1 MALNNNEEGF
11 NPLDTL
17 GPAVGSINSL
27 NPDAKNYTP
36 FEGDPIDFGKA
47 NPPALENPLV
57 PKGLV
62 NQSKNVRKYIV
73 GTPPKKG
80 GIAYNSKGI
89 DPREKVSLIKNYLTS
104 LSKSH
109 AQKGSTAKLYSYN
122 AGSSGNAHFKRYY
135 AYGAE
140 TFDKIGFNP
149 MKDNEST
156 FNENTSAWQDF
167 GRQLTHSFVP
177 LFTRGFVAGPKS
189 LLKMVHGD
197 FTSGDLDDARE
208 YEEAAAIGTS
218 TKKGLVP
225 FFSNTF
231 MNFGYTAGI
240 ISEIVTEEIAAGLLA
255 PVTGGLSFLGAT
267 KNSLSNVYKAAKGIK
282 FAKDAENTVQT
293 VQSLNNLKNANSF
306 WKDANYLLDT
316 PVGSFLN
323 PVNNARRSFQNAKA
337 SNLTNLATAFKTA
350 GGFYQDVRSIN
361 AAISESRLEAGMV
374 QDKVYN
380 NKYDQFYLRN
390 KRAPTNEEQE
400 DMTKVSVK
408 SGLETFYKNA
418 GLIYGTNK
426 ITFGNILNKGGIK
439 NYFKNATQDIMN
451 VSHKSFGTIGK
462 VLYDKTAKQFLYQSS
477 VGYQGFKNLAKS
489 WMKQPFSK
497 SVLGSVKYFKSN
509 FSEGFQENAQEIIA
523 RANEKWYTDS
533 YNSPYLKASLFNNAV
548 NSINLKNNSG
558 TPLSIYNEELNKE
571 FSAQGFETF
580 ASGFFMGTLG
590 GGMNKT
596 FSLLQN
602 AYGRIFDKAGYKA
615 WTEQKEAVTNTLV
628 NELNKID
635 INDLLSNR
643 YVNAGSQDTLS
654 LIKEQANTKES
665 KDAELDS
672 LINQVSTMIKT
683 GSSEI
688 FQDKLK
694 SLREISDEA
703 LQEELKFD
711 NIKDAERYRLKIDK
725 TINKI
730 DSIKEAYETV
740 SENFPNPINNDNMPD
755 RSDPNYVEAAALR
768 NGWDVAVKNI
778 VYVNEAFKDVANRI
792 SSIKQTYLKNST
804 LKNVSSSKISPLF
817 QVKLL
822 ADSINSFELELDM
835 LKKGVKSKTST
846 TIESD
851 KIKINDLEEEISTL
865 KEFKTSYDAFNR
877 FTNRSEYTKEVQE
890 ELQQDTEQD
899 ITAEDIEE
907 KMSKLYGKEDDE
919 EKMIELLSN
928 LKKSHDSYLRTLAKA
943 QDTNIF
949 STELDDAF
957 VQLVDFYK
965 LNKDSRNLASH
976 IELLSDP
983 ENFYGLVRKNTEWS
997 KRLYKNR
1004 KKYFR
1009 DLVKQE
1015 IANIESN
1022 ALLNAMA
1029 DEGLYMSA
1037 NDYSDWQ
1044 TLRTKPSEF
1053 FNSIDGEVYK
1063 IDTVKYNEIYD
1074 KYLSKDRDLKAKSK
1088 FSEVSNVIADYTE
1101 ELVKLEEKKQNE
1113 IDLLEKT
1120 VTQIPEESIKL
1131 KGNNDSISIKNVNNE
1146 LNNNFYIE
1154 LTPKNSETTIILYKD
1169 DQGVLRYND
1178 ETGDVYDLN
1187 DKTRFT
1193 ENKVYSEELIPDP
1206 IKVTEIEN
1214 RYAKEKLDIIKNFET
1229 SKSLTDLEFEDPYI
1243 IGESDFK
1250 TMSDGLKDKLYKDFQ
1265 TTLPSKTTEDKIN
1278 APDASSKAF
1287 QDWVNTDSSAKA
1299 IIDEFNKDIELI
1311 SEFTFQNNDKT
1322 VNTNDLTSNQIIAV
1336 VNEKRKEL
1344 TKLREELSK
1353 LKEDDPNYNIKK
1365 LEIETLS
1372 EETKKLLK
1380 VDKSRSLQER
1390 TTPQK
1395 KVIKEIEKLIALNKS
1410 VQKDYV
1416 LTEDDPVTG
1425 LKKGDKAYLI
1435 DNLVHRRVTNAIQ
1448 AYLEKYEYSSYK
1460 LVEKSYDDTIRKN
1473 GLNEASVD
1481 AFIKLLKDGGASG
1494 INDKLFTELSKDI
1507 KSFITSNVVNN
1518 KIESLNNQIEFLKEA
1533 IALSKKAKNNDRV
1546 RTLNAELKT
1555 LTTEL
1560 AALNTTDT
1568 KTDIERRTT
1577 KVISSE
1583 IVEKGNRKG
1592 QTRTVTQTN
1601 FVENVEGTLVSVT
1614 EYEAKVG
1621 DTTVTLGGKTMT
1633 VKEFKEEFPLDEDYE
1648 GIFEGLDDDAK
1659 ITVRK
1664 VKRTP
1669 TNSRFDSIV
1678 SIISAEF
1685 GKMDVGTKKNNNAY
1699 NAELA
1704 ALDTTF
1710 ETDINNEELF
1720 DKVLNLISEKS
1731 YEDGRVAGNYVDLIK
1746 DYFQFGKKPEFDE
1759 KIISKKAYE
1768 ELFNDDT
1775 GYIVQ
1780 LGKKFK
1786 DEGYYIVG
1794 NNLVVWDSNI
1804 VTEEGKKDRIAG
1816 EIDLIVVD
1824 KKGNAFIIDIKTGSK
1839 SKWTNF
1845 NSPTNSFD
1853 NKKYSKRNEYTLQQA
1868 VYREL
1873 LKRQTGVKTEI
1884 GLLPIERESDKE
1896 TDQIISAKKPLAAGL
1911 AKEVIY
1917 EFDDDGKVKKN
1928 KFKDPKG
1935 NKEFEEK
1942 IFKTGP
1948 NNAINDVFI
1957 PLSLES
1963 VAEEIDDLLAPKD
1976 DEGAQSFSF
1985 ESPDIKQTSQEVQ
1998 LLKNKNAVIIN
2009 SYKKDLENS
2018 QISLDKLENILKSIT
2033 IPDISNIAIGN
2044 AFIAD
2049 RLKVSED
2056 GDNKFK
2062 NYYDKHK
2069 SFEDSTKPPHE
2080 NQLMAAKILNA
2091 TKIITDVEYQA
2102 IESQDLNMAEVSELI
2117 HNAVIRIEYL
2127 IANDTSNAQEFK
2139 VYQKTLFSY
2148 MGQSS
2153 FHMNL
2158 QDTVN
2163 VLGNL
2168 NKTNYN
2174 SLLTNEILKLTNK
2187 LQYAKIDFQKKNILG
2202 SIEKLTNLKDNLLSL
2217 YGEVKEEV
2225 KNPIEVGDRYFMNN
2239 TKFTIMTVM
2248 KVDGDKITIKG
2259 NRKNSKE
2266 SIVSTKDLLN
2276 KDLYLTS
2283 LDIDNLKSEE
2293 SNYEANESEKTILKE
2308 VQNTTDT
2315 FINSTKDKNKA
2326 TEIGLKDNIKEIED
2340 DLLTKIKNCQ

>member
-1 MALNNNEEGF
+1 MALNKNEEGF

-17 GPAVGSINSL
+17 GPAVGSINAL

-89 DPREKVSLIKNYLTS
+89 DPKQKVSLIKNYLTS
-104 LSKSH
+104 LAQSH
-109 AQKGSTAKLYSYN
+109 AQKGSYAKLYSYN
-122 AGSSGNAHFKRYY
+122 AGNNGNANFKRYY

-149 MKDNEST
+149 MKNNEAL
-156 FNENTSAWQDF
+156 FNENTSVWQDF

-177 LFTRGFVAGPKS
+177 LFTRGFVAGPES
-189 LLKMVHGD
+189 LFKMITGD
-197 FTSGDLDDARE
+197 FTSSDLTAARE
-208 YEEAAAIGTS
+208 YEQAAAIGTS
-218 TKKGLVP
+218 TKTGLVP
-225 FFSNTF
+225 FLSNTF
-231 MNFGYTAGI
+231 MNFGYTGGVI
-240 ISEIVTEEIAAGLLA
+240 TEIVTEEIAGGLLA

-267 KNSLSNVYKAAKGIK
+267 KNSLSNVYKAAKGLK
-282 FAKDAENTVQT
+282 FAKNAENTVQT

-316 PVGSFLN
+316 PVGSFINPLN
-323 PVNNARRSFQNAKA
+323 NTRRSFQNAKA

-361 AAISESRLEAGMV
+361 AAVSESRLESGLV

-400 DMTKVSVK
+400 DMTKISLK
-408 SGLETFYKNA
+408 AGLETFYKNA

-451 VSHKSFGTIGK
+451 VSHKSFGSIGK
-462 VLYDKTAKQFLYQSS
+462 VLYDKTAKKFLYETS

-489 WMKQPFSK
+489 WMKQPLSK

-694 SLREISDEA
+694 SLREVSDEA

-725 TINKI
+725 TISKI

-778 VYVNEAFKDVANRI
+778 VYANEAFKDVANRI

-835 LKKGVKSKTST
+835 LKRGVKSKTST

-865 KEFKTSYDAFNR
+865 KEFKVSYDAFNR

-899 ITAEDIEE
+899 ITAEDVEE

-919 EKMIELLSN
+919 EKMVELLSN

-1029 DEGLYMSA
+1029 DEGIYMSA

-1044 TLRTKPSEF
+1044 TLRTRPSEF

-1120 VTQIPEESIKL
+1120 VTKVPEDSIEL
-1131 KGNNDSISIKNVNNE
+1131 KGNAKSISIKNVDE
-1146 LNNNFYIE
+1146 ILNTNSYIE

-1214 RYAKEKLDIIKNFET
+1214 RYAKEKLDIIENFKT
-1229 SKSLTDLEFEDPYI
+1229 SRSLTNLEFEDPYI

-1250 TMSDGLKDKLYKDFQ
+1250 SMSDGLKDKLYKDFQ
-1265 TTLPSKTTEDKIN
+1265 TTLPNKTTEDKIN
-1278 APDASSKAF
+1278 APDDSSKAF
-1287 QDWVNTDSSAKA
+1287 QDWVNTDASAKT
-1299 IIDEFNKDIELI
+1299 IIDAFNKDIELI

-1322 VNTNDLTSNQIIAV
+1322 VNTNDLSTNQIIDI
-1336 VNEKRKEL
+1336 VNEKSKQLNKLKED
-1344 TKLREELSK
+1344 LSK

-1380 VDKSRSLQER
+1380 VNKSRSLQER

-1395 KVIKEIEKLIALNKS
+1395 KVIKEIEKLIELNKA
-1410 VQKDYV
+1410 VQKDYI

-1435 DNLVHRRVTNAIQ
+1435 NNLVHRRVTNAIQ

-1460 LVEKSYDDTIRKN
+1460 LVEKSYDDTIRVN

-1494 INDKLFTELSKDI
+1494 INDKLFTELAKDI

-1518 KIESLNNQIEFLKEA
+1518 KIESLNEQIKTLKED
-1533 IALSKKAKNNDRV
+1533 IALSKKSKNGDRV
-1546 RTLNAELKT
+1546 ETLNAELKT
-1555 LTTEL
+1555 LT
-1560 AALNTTDT
+1560 
-1568 KTDIERRTT
+1568 
-1577 KVISSE
+1577 
-1583 IVEKGNRKG
+1583 
-1592 QTRTVTQTN
+1592 
-1601 FVENVEGTLVSVT
+1601 
-1614 EYEAKVG
+1614 
-1621 DTTVTLGGKTMT
+1621 
-1633 VKEFKEEFPLDEDYE
+1633 
-1648 GIFEGLDDDAK
+1648 
-1659 ITVRK
+1659 
-1664 VKRTP
+1664 
-1669 TNSRFDSIV
+1669 
-1678 SIISAEF
+1678 
-1685 GKMDVGTKKNNNAY
+1685 
-1699 NAELA
+1699 AELA
-1704 ALDTTF
+1704 ALGSTDTKA
-1710 ETDINNEELF
+1710 D
-1720 DKVLNLISEKS
+1720 D
-1731 YEDGRVAGNYVDLIK
+1731 
-1746 DYFQFGKKPEFDE
+1746 
-1759 KIISKKAYE
+1759 IIS
-1768 ELFNDDT
+1768 N
-1775 GYIVQ
+1775 G
-1780 LGKKFK
+1780 
-1786 DEGYYIVG
+1786 
-1794 NNLVVWDSNI
+1794 
-1804 VTEEGKKDRIAG
+1804 DRI
-1816 EIDLIVVD
+1816 
-1824 KKGNAFIIDIKTGSK
+1824 T
-1839 SKWTNF
+1839 
-1845 NSPTNSFD
+1845 
-1853 NKKYSKRNEYTLQQA
+1853 
-1868 VYREL
+1868 
-1873 LKRQTGVKTEI
+1873 
-1884 GLLPIERESDKE
+1884 
-1896 TDQIISAKKPLAAGL
+1896 
-1911 AKEVIY
+1911 
-1917 EFDDDGKVKKN
+1917 
-1928 KFKDPKG
+1928 
-1935 NKEFEEK
+1935 
-1942 IFKTGP
+1942 
-1948 NNAINDVFI
+1948 
-1957 PLSLES
+1957 
-1963 VAEEIDDLLAPKD
+1963 
-1976 DEGAQSFSF
+1976 
-1985 ESPDIKQTSQEVQ
+1985 
-1998 LLKNKNAVIIN
+1998 
-2009 SYKKDLENS
+2009 
-2018 QISLDKLENILKSIT
+2018 
-2033 IPDISNIAIGN
+2033 
-2044 AFIAD
+2044 
-2049 RLKVSED
+2049 
-2056 GDNKFK
+2056 
-2062 NYYDKHK
+2062 
-2069 SFEDSTKPPHE
+2069 
-2080 NQLMAAKILNA
+2080 
-2091 TKIITDVEYQA
+2091 
-2102 IESQDLNMAEVSELI
+2102 
-2117 HNAVIRIEYL
+2117 
-2127 IANDTSNAQEFK
+2127 
-2139 VYQKTLFSY
+2139 
-2148 MGQSS
+2148 
-2153 FHMNL
+2153 
-2158 QDTVN
+2158 
-2163 VLGNL
+2163 
-2168 NKTNYN
+2168 
-2174 SLLTNEILKLTNK
+2174 
-2187 LQYAKIDFQKKNILG
+2187 
-2202 SIEKLTNLKDNLLSL
+2202 
-2217 YGEVKEEV
+2217 
-2225 KNPIEVGDRYFMNN
+2225 
-2239 TKFTIMTVM
+2239 
-2248 KVDGDKITIKG
+2248 
-2259 NRKNSKE
+2259 
-2266 SIVSTKDLLN
+2266 
-2276 KDLYLTS
+2276 
-2283 LDIDNLKSEE
+2283 
-2293 SNYEANESEKTILKE
+2293 
-2308 VQNTTDT
+2308 
-2315 FINSTKDKNKA
+2315 
-2326 TEIGLKDNIKEIED
+2326 
-2340 DLLTKIKNCQ
+2340 

>member
-89 DPREKVSLIKNYLTS
+89 DPKQKVSLIKNYLTS

-122 AGSSGNAHFKRYY
+122 AGSNGNAHFKRYY

-189 LLKMVHGD
+189 LLKMIHGD

-267 KNSLSNVYKAAKGIK
+267 KNSISNVYKAAKGLK

-337 SNLTNLATAFKTA
+337 SNLTNLATTFRTA

-451 VSHKSFGTIGK
+451 VSHKSFGSIGK
-462 VLYDKTAKQFLYQSS
+462 VLYDKTAKKFLYETS

-489 WMKQPFSK
+489 WMKQPLSK

-694 SLREISDEA
+694 SLREVSDEA

-711 NIKDAERYRLKIDK
+711 DIKDAERYRLKIDK
-725 TINKI
+725 TISKI
-730 DSIKEAYETV
+730 DSIKEAYEIV

-778 VYVNEAFKDVANRI
+778 VYANEAFKDVANRI

-835 LKKGVKSKTST
+835 LKRGVKSKTST

-851 KIKINDLEEEISTL
+851 KIKINDLEEEISNL
-865 KEFKTSYDAFNR
+865 KEFKVSYDAFNR

-899 ITAEDIEE
+899 ITAEDVEE

-919 EKMIELLSN
+919 EKMVELLSN

-1044 TLRTKPSEF
+1044 TLRTRPSEF

-1120 VTQIPEESIKL
+1120 VTQVPEESIKL
-1131 KGNNDSISIKNVNNE
+1131 KGNAKSISIKNVDE
-1146 LNNNFYIE
+1146 ILNNNSYIE

-1206 IKVTEIEN
+1206 IKVAEIEN
-1214 RYAKEKLDIIKNFET
+1214 RYAKEKLDIIENFKT
-1229 SKSLTDLEFEDPYI
+1229 SRSLTNLEFEDPYI

-1250 TMSDGLKDKLYKDFQ
+1250 SMSDGLKDKLYKDFQ
-1265 TTLPSKTTEDKIN
+1265 TTLPNKTTEDKIN
-1278 APDASSKAF
+1278 APDDSSKAF
-1287 QDWVNTDSSAKA
+1287 QDWVNTDASAKT

-1322 VNTNDLTSNQIIAV
+1322 VNTNDLSTSQIIDV
-1336 VNEKRKEL
+1336 VNEKSKEL
-1344 TKLREELSK
+1344 NKLKDELSK

-1380 VDKSRSLQER
+1380 VNKSRSLQER

-1395 KVIKEIEKLIALNKS
+1395 KVIKEIEKLIELNKA
-1410 VQKDYV
+1410 VQKDYI

-1435 DNLVHRRVTNAIQ
+1435 NNLVYRRVTNAIQ

-1460 LVEKSYDDTIRKN
+1460 LVEKSYDDTIRLN

-1494 INDKLFTELSKDI
+1494 INDKLFTELTKDI

-1518 KIESLNNQIEFLKEA
+1518 KIESLNEQIKTLKED
-1533 IALSKKAKNNDRV
+1533 IALSKKAKNDV
-1546 RTLNAELKT
+1546 RIKTLNAELKT
-1555 LTTEL
+1555 LT
-1560 AALNTTDT
+1560 
-1568 KTDIERRTT
+1568 
-1577 KVISSE
+1577 
-1583 IVEKGNRKG
+1583 
-1592 QTRTVTQTN
+1592 
-1601 FVENVEGTLVSVT
+1601 
-1614 EYEAKVG
+1614 
-1621 DTTVTLGGKTMT
+1621 
-1633 VKEFKEEFPLDEDYE
+1633 
-1648 GIFEGLDDDAK
+1648 
-1659 ITVRK
+1659 
-1664 VKRTP
+1664 
-1669 TNSRFDSIV
+1669 
-1678 SIISAEF
+1678 
-1685 GKMDVGTKKNNNAY
+1685 
-1699 NAELA
+1699 AELA
-1704 ALDTTF
+1704 ALGSTDTKAELERRRQEELDKETPVKNENITVDFGGGVSVKYQVITYKDGSVKISTVDEKAKRYNKLSDEVFKDYAKIDF
-1710 ETDINNEELF
+1710 ESDAKGIIKTELIKDDYTDKQSQEIKAAKEKTINAKYDAELAALSTDTKVDIDNEELF

-1746 DYFQFGKKPEFDE
+1746 DYFQYGKKPVFDE
-1759 KIISKKAYE
+1759 KIISKKAYD

-1780 LGKKFK
+1780 LDKKFK

-1804 VTEEGKKDRIAG
+1804 VTGEGKKDRIAG

-1845 NSPTNSFD
+1845 NQPTLSFD

-1873 LKRQTGVKTEI
+1873 LKRQTGVEAAI

-1917 EFDDDGKVKKN
+1917 EFDDEGKVKKN

-1935 NKEFEEK
+1935 DKDFEEK
-1942 IFKTGP
+1942 RFKPGP

-1976 DEGAQSFSF
+1976 
-1985 ESPDIKQTSQEVQ
+1985 
-1998 LLKNKNAVIIN
+1998 N
-2009 SYKKDLENS
+2009 SV
-2018 QISLDKLENILKSIT
+2018 
-2033 IPDISNIAIGN
+2033 P
-2044 AFIAD
+2044 
-2049 RLKVSED
+2049 
-2056 GDNKFK
+2056 
-2062 NYYDKHK
+2062 
-2069 SFEDSTKPPHE
+2069 
-2080 NQLMAAKILNA
+2080 
-2091 TKIITDVEYQA
+2091 
-2102 IESQDLNMAEVSELI
+2102 
-2117 HNAVIRIEYL
+2117 
-2127 IANDTSNAQEFK
+2127 
-2139 VYQKTLFSY
+2139 
-2148 MGQSS
+2148 
-2153 FHMNL
+2153 
-2158 QDTVN
+2158 
-2163 VLGNL
+2163 
-2168 NKTNYN
+2168 
-2174 SLLTNEILKLTNK
+2174 
-2187 LQYAKIDFQKKNILG
+2187 
-2202 SIEKLTNLKDNLLSL
+2202 LSD
-2217 YGEVKEEV
+2217 EVKEEFVSPV
-2225 KNPIEVGDRYFMNN
+2225 KLGLRYFKINEQY
-2239 TKFTIMTVM
+2239 KEVTVM
-2248 KVDGDKITIKG
+2248 KIDGDKITVKDI
-2259 NRKNSKE
+2259 NSIE
-2266 SIVSTKDLLN
+2266 SVVSTKDLLN
-2276 KDLYLTS
+2276 KELYLTPE
-2283 LDIDNLKSEE
+2283 DIDKLKSEE
-2293 SNYEANESEKTILKE
+2293 SNYESSESEETILKE
-2308 VQNTTDT
+2308 SQDT
-2315 FINSTKDKNKA
+2315 VGDFIKDTELTNNSYSALQKGTKKKN
-2326 TEIGLKDNIKEIED
+2326 ED
-2340 DLLTKIKNCQ
+2340 DLLTEIKNCQ

>member
-89 DPREKVSLIKNYLTS
+89 DPKQKISLIKNYLTS

-189 LLKMVHGD
+189 LLKMIHGD

-218 TKKGLVP
+218 TKTGLVP
-225 FFSNTF
+225 FLSNTF
-231 MNFGYTAGI
+231 MNFGYTAGTMA
-240 ISEIVTEEIAAGLLA
+240 EIVTEEIAAGILA

-267 KNSLSNVYKAAKGIK
+267 KNSISNVYKAAKGIK
-282 FAKDAENTVQT
+282 FAKNAENTVQT

-337 SNLTNLATAFKTA
+337 SNLTNLATAFRTA

-462 VLYDKTAKQFLYQSS
+462 VLYDKTAKKFLYESS

-489 WMKQPFSK
+489 WMKQPLSK

-694 SLREISDEA
+694 SLREVSDEA

-725 TINKI
+725 TISKI
-730 DSIKEAYETV
+730 DSIKEAYETI

-778 VYVNEAFKDVANRI
+778 VYANEAFKDVANRI

-851 KIKINDLEEEISTL
+851 KIKINDLEEEILNL
-865 KEFKTSYDAFNR
+865 KEFKVSYDAFNK

-899 ITAEDIEE
+899 VTAEDVEE

-919 EKMIELLSN
+919 EKMVELLSN

-1044 TLRTKPSEF
+1044 TLRTRPSEF

-1074 KYLSKDRDLKAKSK
+1074 KYLSKDKDLKAKSK

-1120 VTQIPEESIKL
+1120 VTQVPEKSIEL
-1131 KGNNDSISIKNVNNE
+1131 KGNAKSISIKNVDE
-1146 LNNNFYIE
+1146 ILNNNSYIE

-1169 DQGVLRYND
+1169 EQGVLRYND

-1193 ENKVYSEELIPDP
+1193 ENKVYSEKLIPDP

-1214 RYAKEKLDIIKNFET
+1214 RYAKEKLDIIENFKT
-1229 SKSLTDLEFEDPYI
+1229 SRSLTDLEFEDPYI

-1250 TMSDGLKDKLYKDFQ
+1250 SMSDGLKDKLYKDFQ
-1265 TTLPSKTTEDKIN
+1265 TTLPNKTTEDKIN
-1278 APDASSKAF
+1278 APDDSSKAF
-1287 QDWVNTDSSAKA
+1287 QDWVNTDASAKT

-1322 VNTNDLTSNQIIAV
+1322 VNTNDLSTNQIIDV
-1336 VNEKRKEL
+1336 VNEKSKEL
-1344 TKLREELSK
+1344 NKLKEELSK

-1380 VDKSRSLQER
+1380 VNKSRSLQER

-1395 KVIKEIEKLIALNKS
+1395 KVIKEIEKLIELNKA

-1435 DNLVHRRVTNAIQ
+1435 NNLIHRRVTNAIQ

-1460 LVEKSYDDTIRKN
+1460 LLEKSYDDTIRVN

-1494 INDKLFTELSKDI
+1494 INDKLFTELAKDI

-1518 KIESLNNQIEFLKEA
+1518 EIESLNEQIKTLKED
-1533 IALSKKAKNNDRV
+1533 IALSKKAKNKDRV
-1546 RTLNAELKT
+1546 KTLNAELKT
-1555 LTTEL
+1555 LT
-1560 AALNTTDT
+1560 
-1568 KTDIERRTT
+1568 
-1577 KVISSE
+1577 
-1583 IVEKGNRKG
+1583 
-1592 QTRTVTQTN
+1592 
-1601 FVENVEGTLVSVT
+1601 
-1614 EYEAKVG
+1614 
-1621 DTTVTLGGKTMT
+1621 
-1633 VKEFKEEFPLDEDYE
+1633 
-1648 GIFEGLDDDAK
+1648 
-1659 ITVRK
+1659 
-1664 VKRTP
+1664 
-1669 TNSRFDSIV
+1669 
-1678 SIISAEF
+1678 
-1685 GKMDVGTKKNNNAY
+1685 
-1699 NAELA
+1699 AELA
-1704 ALDTTF
+1704 ALGTNTKADV
-1710 ETDINNEELF
+1710 DNEELF

-1746 DYFQFGKKPEFDE
+1746 DYFQYGKKPVFDE
-1759 KIISKKAYE
+1759 KIISKKAYD
-1768 ELFNDDT
+1768 ELFNDDF

-1780 LGKKFK
+1780 LDKKFK

-1804 VTEEGKKDRIAG
+1804 VTGEGKKDRIAG

-1845 NSPTNSFD
+1845 NQPTNSFD

-1873 LKRQTGVKTEI
+1873 LKRQTGVETAI

-1917 EFDDDGKVKKN
+1917 EFDDEGKVKKN

-1935 NKEFEEK
+1935 DKDFEEK
-1942 IFKTGP
+1942 IFKPGP

-1976 DEGAQSFSF
+1976 DKGAQSFSF
-1985 ESPDIKQTSQEVQ
+1985 ESPDIKLTSQEEN
-1998 LLKNKNAVIIN
+1998 LLKTKNAVIIN
-2009 SYKKDLENS
+2009 SYIRDLENS
-2018 QISLDKLENILKSIT
+2018 QESLNKLENILKSIT
-2033 IPDISNIAIGN
+2033 IPDISNITIGN

-2049 RLKVSED
+2049 RLKISEE

-2069 SFEDSTKPPHE
+2069 SFEESTKPPHE

-2091 TKIITDVEYQA
+2091 TKIITDVEYQS

-2168 NKTNYN
+2168 NKENYN

-2187 LQYAKIDFQKKNILG
+2187 LQYAKIDFQKKNIER

-2217 YGEVKEEV
+2217 YGEVKEEFV
-2225 KNPIEVGDRYFMNN
+2225 SPIEVNSRYFKNN
-2239 TKFTIMTVM
+2239 KDYTQITVM

-2266 SIVSTKDLLN
+2266 TIVSTKDLLN
-2276 KDLYLTS
+2276 KELYLTS
-2283 LDIDNLKSEE
+2283 EDIDKLKSEE
-2293 SNYEANESEKTILKE
+2293 SNYEANESEKIILKE
-2308 VQNTTDT
+2308 VQNTTET
-2315 FINSTKDKNKA
+2315 FINSKDDKNKA
-2326 TEIGLKDNIKEIED
+2326 AEIGLKDTIENIET
-2340 DLLTKIKNCQ
+2340 DLLTEIKNCQ

>member
-1 MALNNNEEGF
+1 MYFLTRE
-11 NPLDTL
+11 
-17 GPAVGSINSL
+17 SNS
-27 NPDAKNYTP
+27 
-36 FEGDPIDFGKA
+36 
-47 NPPALENPLV
+47 
-57 PKGLV
+57 
-62 NQSKNVRKYIV
+62 
-73 GTPPKKG
+73 
-80 GIAYNSKGI
+80 
-89 DPREKVSLIKNYLTS
+89 
-104 LSKSH
+104 
-109 AQKGSTAKLYSYN
+109 QK
-122 AGSSGNAHFKRYY
+122 
-135 AYGAE
+135 
-140 TFDKIGFNP
+140 D
-149 MKDNEST
+149 
-156 FNENTSAWQDF
+156 
-167 GRQLTHSFVP
+167 
-177 LFTRGFVAGPKS
+177 
-189 LLKMVHGD
+189 
-197 FTSGDLDDARE
+197 
-208 YEEAAAIGTS
+208 
-218 TKKGLVP
+218 
-225 FFSNTF
+225 
-231 MNFGYTAGI
+231 
-240 ISEIVTEEIAAGLLA
+240 
-255 PVTGGLSFLGAT
+255 
-267 KNSLSNVYKAAKGIK
+267 
-282 FAKDAENTVQT
+282 
-293 VQSLNNLKNANSF
+293 
-306 WKDANYLLDT
+306 
-316 PVGSFLN
+316 
-323 PVNNARRSFQNAKA
+323 
-337 SNLTNLATAFKTA
+337 
-350 GGFYQDVRSIN
+350 
-361 AAISESRLEAGMV
+361 
-374 QDKVYN
+374 
-380 NKYDQFYLRN
+380 
-390 KRAPTNEEQE
+390 
-400 DMTKVSVK
+400 
-408 SGLETFYKNA
+408 
-418 GLIYGTNK
+418 
-426 ITFGNILNKGGIK
+426 IT
-439 NYFKNATQDIMN
+439 
-451 VSHKSFGTIGK
+451 
-462 VLYDKTAKQFLYQSS
+462 
-477 VGYQGFKNLAKS
+477 
-489 WMKQPFSK
+489 
-497 SVLGSVKYFKSN
+497 
-509 FSEGFQENAQEIIA
+509 
-523 RANEKWYTDS
+523 TD
-533 YNSPYLKASLFNNAV
+533 
-548 NSINLKNNSG
+548 
-558 TPLSIYNEELNKE
+558 E
-571 FSAQGFETF
+571 
-580 ASGFFMGTLG
+580 
-590 GGMNKT
+590 
-596 FSLLQN
+596 
-602 AYGRIFDKAGYKA
+602 
-615 WTEQKEAVTNTLV
+615 
-628 NELNKID
+628 
-635 INDLLSNR
+635 
-643 YVNAGSQDTLS
+643 
-654 LIKEQANTKES
+654 
-665 KDAELDS
+665 
-672 LINQVSTMIKT
+672 
-683 GSSEI
+683 
-688 FQDKLK
+688 
-694 SLREISDEA
+694 
-703 LQEELKFD
+703 
-711 NIKDAERYRLKIDK
+711 IDK
-725 TINKI
+725 TISKI

-768 NGWDVAVKNI
+768 NGWNVAVKNI
-778 VYVNEAFKDVANRI
+778 VYANEAFKDVANRI

-846 TIESD
+846 TIEAD
-851 KIKINDLEEEISTL
+851 KIKINDLEEEISNL
-865 KEFKTSYDAFNR
+865 KEFKVSYDAFNR

-899 ITAEDIEE
+899 ITAEDVEE

-919 EKMIELLSN
+919 EKMVELLSN

-1029 DEGLYMSA
+1029 DEGIYMSA

-1044 TLRTKPSEF
+1044 TLRTRPSEF

-1113 IDLLEKT
+1113 IDLLEKI
-1120 VTQIPEESIKL
+1120 VTKIPEESIEL
-1131 KGNNDSISIKNVNNE
+1131 KGNAKSISIKNVDE
-1146 LNNNFYIE
+1146 ILNTNSYIE

-1214 RYAKEKLDIIKNFET
+1214 RYAKEKLDIIENFKT
-1229 SKSLTDLEFEDPYI
+1229 SRSLTDLEFEDPYI

-1250 TMSDGLKDKLYKDFQ
+1250 SMSDGLKDKLYKDFQ
-1265 TTLPSKTTEDKIN
+1265 TTLPNKTTEDKIN
-1278 APDASSKAF
+1278 APDDSSKEF
-1287 QDWVNTDSSAKA
+1287 QDWVNTDASAKT
-1299 IIDEFNKDIELI
+1299 IIDAFNKDIELI

-1322 VNTNDLTSNQIIAV
+1322 VNTNDLSTSQIIDI
-1336 VNEKRKEL
+1336 VNEKSKEL
-1344 TKLREELSK
+1344 NKLKDELSK

-1380 VDKSRSLQER
+1380 VNKSRSLQER

-1395 KVIKEIEKLIALNKS
+1395 KVIKEIEKLIELNKA
-1410 VQKDYV
+1410 VQKDYI

-1435 DNLVHRRVTNAIQ
+1435 NNLIHRRVTNAIQ

-1460 LVEKSYDDTIRKN
+1460 LVEKSYDDTIRVN

-1518 KIESLNNQIEFLKEA
+1518 EIESLNEQIKTLKED
-1533 IALSKKAKNNDRV
+1533 IALSKKSKNGDRV
-1546 RTLNAELKT
+1546 KILNAELKT
-1555 LTTEL
+1555 LTAKL
-1560 AALNTTDT
+1560 AALGTDT
-1568 KTDIERRTT
+1568 KADI
-1577 KVISSE
+1577 
-1583 IVEKGNRKG
+1583 
-1592 QTRTVTQTN
+1592 
-1601 FVENVEGTLVSVT
+1601 
-1614 EYEAKVG
+1614 
-1621 DTTVTLGGKTMT
+1621 D
-1633 VKEFKEEFPLDEDYE
+1633 
-1648 GIFEGLDDDAK
+1648 
-1659 ITVRK
+1659 
-1664 VKRTP
+1664 
-1669 TNSRFDSIV
+1669 
-1678 SIISAEF
+1678 
-1685 GKMDVGTKKNNNAY
+1685 
-1699 NAELA
+1699 
-1704 ALDTTF
+1704 
-1710 ETDINNEELF
+1710 NEELF

-1746 DYFQFGKKPEFDE
+1746 DYFQYGKKPVFDE
-1759 KIISKKAYE
+1759 KIISKKAYD

-1780 LGKKFK
+1780 LDKKFK

-1804 VTEEGKKDRIAG
+1804 VTGEDKKDRIAG

-1845 NSPTNSFD
+1845 NQPTLSFD

-1873 LKRQTGVKTEI
+1873 LKRQTGVETAI

-1896 TDQIISAKKPLAAGL
+1896 TDQIISAKKPLAVGL

-1917 EFDDDGKVKKN
+1917 EFDDEGKVKKN

-1935 NKEFEEK
+1935 DKDFEEK
-1942 IFKTGP
+1942 IFKPGP

-1976 DEGAQSFSF
+1976 DKGAQSFSF
-1985 ESPDIKQTSQEVQ
+1985 ESPDIKLTSQEEN
-1998 LLKNKNAVIIN
+1998 LLKTKNAVIIN
-2009 SYKKDLENS
+2009 SYIRDLENS
-2018 QISLDKLENILKSIT
+2018 QESLNKLENILKSIT

-2049 RLKVSED
+2049 RLKISEE

-2069 SFEDSTKPPHE
+2069 SFEESTKPPHE

-2091 TKIITDVEYQA
+2091 TKIITDVEYQS

-2168 NKTNYN
+2168 NKENYN

-2187 LQYAKIDFQKKNILG
+2187 LQYAKIDFQKKNIER

-2217 YGEVKEEV
+2217 YGEVKEEFV
-2225 KNPIEVGDRYFMNN
+2225 SPIEVNSRYFKNN
-2239 TKFTIMTVM
+2239 KDYTQVTVM

-2266 SIVSTKDLLN
+2266 TIVSTKDLLN
-2276 KDLYLTS
+2276 KELYLTS
-2283 LDIDNLKSEE
+2283 EDIDILKSEE
-2293 SNYEANESEKTILKE
+2293 SNYEANESEKIILKE
-2308 VQNTTDT
+2308 VQNTTET
-2315 FINSTKDKNKA
+2315 FINSTEDKNKA
-2326 TEIGLKDNIKEIED
+2326 TEIGLNDNITKIED
-2340 DLLTKIKNCQ
+2340 ALLTKIKNCP

>member
-17 GPAVGSINSL
+17 GPAVGSINAL
-27 NPDAKNYTP
+27 NPDAINYTP

-57 PKGLV
+57 PRGLV
-62 NQSKNVRKYIV
+62 NQSKRIQKYIV
-73 GTPPKKG
+73 GKPPKKG
-80 GIAYNSKGI
+80 GITYNSRGI

-104 LSKSH
+104 LSQSH
-109 AQKGSTAKLYSYN
+109 AQKGSHAKLYSYN

-135 AYGAE
+135 AYGPE

-149 MKDNEST
+149 MKNNEAL
-156 FNENTSAWQDF
+156 FNENTSVWQDF

-177 LFTRGFVAGPKS
+177 LFTRGFTAGPES
-189 LLKMVHGD
+189 LFKMITGD
-197 FTSGDLDDARE
+197 FTSSDLSAARE

-218 TKKGLVP
+218 TKTGLVP
-225 FFSNTF
+225 FLSNTF

-240 ISEIVTEEIAAGLLA
+240 ISEIATEEIVGGLLA

-267 KNSLSNVYKAAKGIK
+267 KNSLSNVYKAAKGLK

-293 VQSLNNLKNANSF
+293 VQSLNNLKSANSF

-316 PVGSFLN
+316 PVGSFIN
-323 PVNNARRSFQNAKA
+323 PVSNARRSFQNAKA

-361 AAISESRLEAGMV
+361 AAVSESRLESGLV

-390 KRAPTNEEQE
+390 KRTPTNKEQE
-400 DMTKVSVK
+400 DMTKISLK
-408 SGLETFYKNA
+408 AGLETFYKNV

-489 WMKQPFSK
+489 WMKQPLSK

-571 FSAQGFETF
+571 FSAQGLETF
-580 ASGFFMGTLG
+580 GSGFFMGTLG

-635 INDLLSNR
+635 INDLLSNK

-778 VYVNEAFKDVANRI
+778 VYANEAFKDVANRI

-1044 TLRTKPSEF
+1044 TLRTRPSEF

-1088 FSEVSNVIADYTE
+1088 FSEVSNVIADYTK
-1101 ELVKLEEKKQNE
+1101 ELFDLEKQKQNE
-1113 IDLLEKT
+1113 LDLLEKT
-1120 VTQIPEESIKL
+1120 VTKIPEESIKL
-1131 KGNNDSISIKNVNNE
+1131 KGNNKSISITEVNNE

-1322 VNTNDLTSNQIIAV
+1322 VNTNDLTSSQIIDV
-1336 VNEKRKEL
+1336 VNIKSKEL
-1344 TKLREELSK
+1344 NKLKEELSK

-1365 LEIETLS
+1365 LEIEALS

-1380 VDKSRSLQER
+1380 VNKSRSLQER

-1460 LVEKSYDDTIRKN
+1460 LVEKSYDDTIRVN

-1518 KIESLNNQIEFLKEA
+1518 EIESLNNQIKSLKED
-1533 IALSKKAKNNDRV
+1533 IRLSKQAKNEDRV
-1546 RTLNAELKT
+1546 KTLNADLKT
-1555 LTTEL
+1555 LNEEL
-1560 AALNTTDT
+1560 AALSITDT
-1568 KTDIERRTT
+1568 KADIERRKQEELEENVQDLKDKRNALRGEDGVVPKENMTEWT
-1577 KVISSE
+1577 QLGKDVIEAQNKATRGNNEGFIPIRTEKDGVLSGKDAIRAEDEIERIIQKIIKGEITLEQAVSFIQNKYKLLANENAFLLNYINDRTSNAPEIGNNKQSFPAWRKGKYDSE
-1583 IVEKGNRKG
+1583 IK
-1592 QTRTVTQTN
+1592 T
-1601 FVENVEGTLVSVT
+1601 
-1614 EYEAKVG
+1614 
-1621 DTTVTLGGKTMT
+1621 DTT
-1633 VKEFKEEFPLDEDYE
+1633 
-1648 GIFEGLDDDAK
+1648 A
-1659 ITVRK
+1659 
-1664 VKRTP
+1664 
-1669 TNSRFDSIV
+1669 
-1678 SIISAEF
+1678 
-1685 GKMDVGTKKNNNAY
+1685 DV
-1699 NAELA
+1699 
-1704 ALDTTF
+1704 
-1710 ETDINNEELF
+1710 NNEELF
-1720 DKVLNLISEKS
+1720 DKILNLISERS

-1746 DYFQFGKKPEFDE
+1746 DYFQYGKKPKFDE

-1780 LGKKFK
+1780 LDKKFK

-1824 KKGNAFIIDIKTGSK
+1824 KKGNAFIIDIKTGSR

-1845 NSPTNSFD
+1845 NQPTNSFD

-1873 LKRQTGVKTEI
+1873 LKRQTGVETEI

-1917 EFDDDGKVKKN
+1917 EFDDEGKVKKN

-1935 NKEFEEK
+1935 DKDFEEK

-1963 VAEEIDDLLAPKD
+1963 VAEEINDLL
-1976 DEGAQSFSF
+1976 
-1985 ESPDIKQTSQEVQ
+1985 
-1998 LLKNKNAVIIN
+1998 
-2009 SYKKDLENS
+2009 
-2018 QISLDKLENILKSIT
+2018 
-2033 IPDISNIAIGN
+2033 
-2044 AFIAD
+2044 
-2049 RLKVSED
+2049 
-2056 GDNKFK
+2056 
-2062 NYYDKHK
+2062 
-2069 SFEDSTKPPHE
+2069 
-2080 NQLMAAKILNA
+2080 
-2091 TKIITDVEYQA
+2091 
-2102 IESQDLNMAEVSELI
+2102 
-2117 HNAVIRIEYL
+2117 
-2127 IANDTSNAQEFK
+2127 
-2139 VYQKTLFSY
+2139 KT
-2148 MGQSS
+2148 
-2153 FHMNL
+2153 
-2158 QDTVN
+2158 
-2163 VLGNL
+2163 
-2168 NKTNYN
+2168 
-2174 SLLTNEILKLTNK
+2174 
-2187 LQYAKIDFQKKNILG
+2187 
-2202 SIEKLTNLKDNLLSL
+2202 KDNLVPLSD
-2217 YGEVKEEV
+2217 EVKEEFV
-2225 KNPIEVGDRYFMNN
+2225 SPIEVNSRYFKINEN
-2239 TKFTIMTVM
+2239 YIEVTVM
-2248 KVDGDKITIKG
+2248 KVDGDKITIKDI
-2259 NRKNSKE
+2259 NSKE

-2283 LDIDNLKSEE
+2283 EDIGNLKSEE

-2308 VQNTTDT
+2308 SQDIISDFIKDT
-2315 FINSTKDKNKA
+2315 ELTNNSYSVLQKGTKKK
-2326 TEIGLKDNIKEIED
+2326 IED

>member
-89 DPREKVSLIKNYLTS
+89 DPKQKVSLIKNYLTS

-109 AQKGSTAKLYSYN
+109 EQKGSTAKLYSYN

-267 KNSLSNVYKAAKGIK
+267 KNSISNVYKAAKGLK

-323 PVNNARRSFQNAKA
+323 PVNNARRSFQSAKA
-337 SNLTNLATAFKTA
+337 SNLTNLATAFRTA

-462 VLYDKTAKQFLYQSS
+462 VLYDKTAKKFLYESS

-489 WMKQPFSK
+489 WMKQPLSK

-672 LINQVSTMIKT
+672 LINQVSTMMKT

-694 SLREISDEA
+694 SLREVSDEA

-711 NIKDAERYRLKIDK
+711 DIKDAERYRLKIDK
-725 TINKI
+725 TISKI

-778 VYVNEAFKDVANRI
+778 VYANEAFKDVANRI

-846 TIESD
+846 TIEAD
-851 KIKINDLEEEISTL
+851 KIKINDLEEEISNL
-865 KEFKTSYDAFNR
+865 KEFKVSYDAFNR

-899 ITAEDIEE
+899 ITAEDVEE

-919 EKMIELLSN
+919 EKMVELLSN

-1015 IANIESN
+1015 IDNIESN

-1044 TLRTKPSEF
+1044 TLRTRPSEF

-1074 KYLSKDRDLKAKSK
+1074 KYLSKDKDLKAKSK

-1120 VTQIPEESIKL
+1120 VTKIPEESIEL
-1131 KGNNDSISIKNVNNE
+1131 KGNAKSISIKNVDE
-1146 LNNNFYIE
+1146 ILNNNSYIE
-1154 LTPKNSETTIILYKD
+1154 LTPKNSEITIILYKD

-1206 IKVTEIEN
+1206 IKVAEIEN
-1214 RYAKEKLDIIKNFET
+1214 RYAKEKLDIIENFKT
-1229 SKSLTDLEFEDPYI
+1229 SRSLTNLEFEDPYI

-1250 TMSDGLKDKLYKDFQ
+1250 SMSNGLKDKLYKDFQ
-1265 TTLPSKTTEDKIN
+1265 TTLPNKTTEDKIN
-1278 APDASSKAF
+1278 APDDSSKEF
-1287 QDWVNTDSSAKA
+1287 QDWVNTDASAKT
-1299 IIDEFNKDIELI
+1299 IIDAFNKDIELI

-1322 VNTNDLTSNQIIAV
+1322 VNTNDLSTSQIIDI
-1336 VNEKRKEL
+1336 VNEKSKEL
-1344 TKLREELSK
+1344 NKLKDELSK

-1380 VDKSRSLQER
+1380 VNKSRSLQER

-1395 KVIKEIEKLIALNKS
+1395 KVIKEIEKLIELNKA

-1435 DNLVHRRVTNAIQ
+1435 NNLIHRRVTNAIQ

-1460 LVEKSYDDTIRKN
+1460 LVEKSYDDTIRVN

-1494 INDKLFTELSKDI
+1494 INDKLFTELAKDI

-1518 KIESLNNQIEFLKEA
+1518 EIEFLNEQVKTLKED
-1533 IALSKKAKNNDRV
+1533 IALSKKAKNKDRV
-1546 RTLNAELKT
+1546 KTLNAELKI
-1555 LTTEL
+1555 LTAEL
-1560 AALNTTDT
+1560 TALSTDT
-1568 KTDIERRTT
+1568 K
-1577 KVISSE
+1577 
-1583 IVEKGNRKG
+1583 
-1592 QTRTVTQTN
+1592 
-1601 FVENVEGTLVSVT
+1601 
-1614 EYEAKVG
+1614 
-1621 DTTVTLGGKTMT
+1621 
-1633 VKEFKEEFPLDEDYE
+1633 
-1648 GIFEGLDDDAK
+1648 
-1659 ITVRK
+1659 
-1664 VKRTP
+1664 
-1669 TNSRFDSIV
+1669 
-1678 SIISAEF
+1678 
-1685 GKMDVGTKKNNNAY
+1685 
-1699 NAELA
+1699 
-1704 ALDTTF
+1704 
-1710 ETDINNEELF
+1710 TDINNEELF

-1746 DYFQFGKKPEFDE
+1746 DYFQYGKKPVFDE
-1759 KIISKKAYE
+1759 KIISKKAYD

-1780 LGKKFK
+1780 LDKKFK

-1804 VTEEGKKDRIAG
+1804 VTGEGKKDRIAG

-1824 KKGNAFIIDIKTGSK
+1824 KKGKAFIIDIKTGSR

-1845 NSPTNSFD
+1845 NQPTNSFD

-1873 LKRQTGVKTEI
+1873 LKRQTGVETEI

-1917 EFDDDGKVKKN
+1917 EFDDEGKVKKN

-1935 NKEFEEK
+1935 DKDFEEK
-1942 IFKTGP
+1942 IFKPGP

-1963 VAEEIDDLLAPKD
+1963 VAEEIDDLL
-1976 DEGAQSFSF
+1976 
-1985 ESPDIKQTSQEVQ
+1985 
-1998 LLKNKNAVIIN
+1998 
-2009 SYKKDLENS
+2009 
-2018 QISLDKLENILKSIT
+2018 
-2033 IPDISNIAIGN
+2033 
-2044 AFIAD
+2044 
-2049 RLKVSED
+2049 
-2056 GDNKFK
+2056 
-2062 NYYDKHK
+2062 
-2069 SFEDSTKPPHE
+2069 
-2080 NQLMAAKILNA
+2080 
-2091 TKIITDVEYQA
+2091 
-2102 IESQDLNMAEVSELI
+2102 
-2117 HNAVIRIEYL
+2117 
-2127 IANDTSNAQEFK
+2127 
-2139 VYQKTLFSY
+2139 KT
-2148 MGQSS
+2148 
-2153 FHMNL
+2153 
-2158 QDTVN
+2158 
-2163 VLGNL
+2163 
-2168 NKTNYN
+2168 
-2174 SLLTNEILKLTNK
+2174 
-2187 LQYAKIDFQKKNILG
+2187 
-2202 SIEKLTNLKDNLLSL
+2202 KDNSVPLSD
-2217 YGEVKEEV
+2217 EVKEEFVSPV
-2225 KNPIEVGDRYFMNN
+2225 KLGLRYFKINEQY
-2239 TKFTIMTVM
+2239 KEVTVM
-2248 KVDGDKITIKG
+2248 KIDGDKITVKDI
-2259 NRKNSKE
+2259 NSIE
-2266 SIVSTKDLLN
+2266 SVVSTKDLLN
-2276 KDLYLTS
+2276 KELYLTPE
-2283 LDIDNLKSEE
+2283 DIDNLKSEE
-2293 SNYEANESEKTILKE
+2293 SNYESSESEETILKE
-2308 VQNTTDT
+2308 SQDT
-2315 FINSTKDKNKA
+2315 VGDFIKDTELTNNSYSALQKGTKKKN
-2326 TEIGLKDNIKEIED
+2326 ED
-2340 DLLTKIKNCQ
+2340 DLLTEIKNCQ